1 MIRRTLL
8 LAAAVALT
16 ATAGSF
22 SLAWAAKAGAIDIS
36 GAWSRPAPQG
46 GNGVGYMV
54 LANGGKADRLVSASS
69 PVAGRVEMH
78 ESMIMGGKAMMHP
91 RPRGVELPAG
101 KTVAFK
107 PEGLHLM
114 LIGLKKPLKV
124 GETVP
129 MTLTFEKSGQ
139 VTVPF
144 AVRAAGPAPAPA
156 EDHSHH

>member
-1 MIRRTLL
+1 MIRRTLI
-8 LAAAVALT
+8 LAAAASLLAGVAF
-16 ATAGSF
+16 AGV
-22 SLAWAAKAGAIDIS
+22 KAGAIDIS

-46 GNGVGYMV
+46 GTGVGYVV
-54 LANGGKADRLVSASS
+54 LANAGRADRLVSASS

-78 ESMIMGGKAMMHP
+78 ESMVMGGKAMMHP
-91 RPRGVELPAG
+91 RPRGIELPAG
-101 KTVAFK
+101 KTVALK

-129 MTLTFEKSGQ
+129 VTLKFEKAGS

-144 AVRAAGPAPAPA
+144 DVRAAGPAPAA
-156 EDHSHH
+156 SEHDHH

>member
-8 LAAAVALT
+8 LAAVVALT
-16 ATAGSF
+16 ATA
-22 SLAWAAKAGAIDIS
+22 AIAAKAGAIDIS

-46 GNGVGYMV
+46 GNGVGYVV
-54 LANGGKADRLVSASS
+54 LANGGKADRLVSAST

-129 MTLTFEKSGQ
+129 VTLKFEKSGE
-139 VTVPF
+139 VAVSF
-144 AVRAAGPAPAPA
+144 AVRAAGPAPAV
-156 EDHSHH
+156 DHSHH